1 MRSIRL
7 LVAGLA
13 IIAVAG
19 CATTTPGWTYA
30 PASASAAPSVEAG
43 ASVEPSGPAAPS
55 ASASAAA
62 GATATPS
69 GSAPAE
75 PSGSA
80 PAEPSGAPTA
90 TVIDL
95 AALNIA
101 FDPTTLSA
109 PAGAP
114 FQIKFA
120 NNDTVPHNVEIK
132 DASGASVFKGE
143 IFSGIGTRTYDV
155 PALTAGTYQFVCDV
169 HPNMVGTLTAG

>member
-1 MRSIRL
+1 MRSTRL
-7 LVAGLA
+7 LTAGLT
-13 IIAVAG
+13 ILAVAG

-30 PASASAAPSVEAG
+30 PASASAVPSVEAS
-43 ASVEPSGPAAPS
+43 ASVEPSGSAAPS
-55 ASASAAA
+55 AAASA
-62 GATATPS
+62 TVTPS
-69 GSAPAE
+69 GSASTE
-75 PSGSA
+75 PSGV
-80 PAEPSGAPTA
+80 PAA
-90 TVIDL
+90 TVLDL

-120 NNDTVPHNVEIK
+120 NNESVPHNVDIK

-143 IFSGIGTRTYDV
+143 VFSGVDTRTYDV

-169 HPNMVGTLTAG
+169 HANMVGTLTAG